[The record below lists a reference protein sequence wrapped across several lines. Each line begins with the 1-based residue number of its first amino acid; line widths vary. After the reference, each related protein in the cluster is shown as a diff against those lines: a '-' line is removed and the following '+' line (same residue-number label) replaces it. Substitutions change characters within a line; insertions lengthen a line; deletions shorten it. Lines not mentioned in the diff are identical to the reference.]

1 MMNRLG
7 QYDPISPRAD
17 DANSTST
24 AAGVAAITDEAQNWL
39 SSVTGEIEEF
49 VKHRPALA
57 VAAALAAGVV
67 LGWLIKRR

>member
-17 DANSTST
+17 DANSTSMVP
-24 AAGVAAITDEAQNWL
+24 GVAAITDEAQNWL
-39 SSVTGEIEEF
+39 ANTTGEIEDF
-49 VKHRPALA
+49 VKNRPVLA
-57 VAAALAAGVV
+57 VAAALAAGVF